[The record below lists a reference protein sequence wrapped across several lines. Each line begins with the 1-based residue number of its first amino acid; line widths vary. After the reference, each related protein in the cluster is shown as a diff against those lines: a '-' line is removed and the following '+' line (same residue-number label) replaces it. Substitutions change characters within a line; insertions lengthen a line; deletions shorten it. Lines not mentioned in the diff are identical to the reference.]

1 MSYEIL
7 SVKLQELDQKI
18 GQMHNRIR
26 CSESEGHDR
35 VKEEVRALQKECMEN
50 EAALYDRLKNSK
62 AGVVS
67 RLADAYQEIE
77 QIIRK
82 AKESFCSAGN
92 EDDDRLVEEKI
103 LFAEYGLDFAV
114 QAADH
119 ALLAAMESLDA
130 QMTQQEKEE
139 KKI

>member
-7 SVKLQELDQKI
+7 SIKLYELDKKI
-18 GQMHNRIR
+18 SQMHSRIR
-26 CSESEGHDR
+26 LSESEGHDW
-35 VKEEVRALQKECMEN
+35 VKKEVKILRKECIEN
-50 EAALYDRLKNSK
+50 EAVLYDRLKYSK
-62 AGVVS
+62 ADVVS
-67 RLADAYQEIE
+67 GLADAYVEIE
-77 QIIRK
+77 QIIKR
-82 AKESFCSAGN
+82 AKESFCSAGS
-92 EDDDRLVEEKI
+92 EDGDLSVEEKL

-139 KKI
+139 KEI

>member
-7 SVKLQELDQKI
+7 SIKLYELDKKI
-18 GQMHNRIR
+18 NQMHSRIR
-26 CSESEGHDR
+26 LSESEGHEW
-35 VKEEVRALQKECMEN
+35 VKNEVKTLRKECMEN
-50 EAALYDRLKNSK
+50 ETALYDRLRYSK
-62 AGVVS
+62 ASAVS

-77 QIIRK
+77 QVIKK
-82 AKESFCSAGN
+82 AKESFCSAGS
-92 EDDDRLVEEKI
+92 EDGDRSVEEKI

-139 KKI
+139 EKI